1 MTVKKWEAKHLSAK
15 ALTEFKSICQEDYGL
30 SFENETVEDK
40 AKEFLE
46 FFAMIYKPF
55 QIETGG
61 SPTNQ
66 SLSIKFEVK

>member
-1 MTVKKWEAKHLSAK
+1 MTFKKWETKHLSVK
-15 ALTEFKSICQEDYGL
+15 ALTEFKNICRDDYGL
-30 SFENETVEDK
+30 SFENDVVEDK

-55 QIETGG
+55 QIGTEESST
-61 SPTNQ
+61 SQ